1 MATIG
6 RRIRERRIALGL
18 SVDELAARLGKNRA
32 TVYRYESDEIEN
44 FPISIIVPLAN
55 ALQTTPGYLM
65 GWESNSGADE
75 YSDRFRSNLS
85 LVLGQLDGFT
95 SDDVEA
101 MQDYHQLEELAE
113 KSHPLS
119 LAEACD
125 AAEKVGESVSYL
137 LQDDIGNPDRETEKA
152 PIPET
157 EDGREVE
164 VKRLFDALSEEGK
177 ASALNYLRYL
187 AANADSQ

>member
-6 RRIRERRIALGL
+6 RRIRERRTALGL

-44 FPISIIVPLAN
+44 FPTSIIVPLAN

-65 GWESNSGADE
+65 GWESSPGDLCD
-75 YSDRFRSNLS
+75 SDR
-85 LVLGQLDGFT
+85 G
-95 SDDVEA
+95 
-101 MQDYHQLEELAE
+101 
-113 KSHPLS
+113 
-119 LAEACD
+119 
-125 AAEKVGESVSYL
+125 
-137 LQDDIGNPDRETEKA
+137 TEKTPTPVA
-152 PIPET
+152 

-187 AANADSQ
+187 AANADNQ